1 MCRCKNLIIQ
11 LVYGDTEAPWFYL
24 CLVFSG
30 HKKIKRKKKQRNR
43 RYSDIL
49 KNNMHHNGAKYTYTV
64 WFTKNEEKPNIHM
77 RTVQRIHDNQK
88 CRWTYYLPVCVLA
101 KPMCLVIKVKNI
113 RVNCCWLCYHWLGI
127 GERGGGE
134 GEFWNSIQLLI
145 MQFYEYFH
153 CVSPFSTINISFK

>member
-1 MCRCKNLIIQ
+1 MCKCKNLIIQ

-127 GERGGGE
+127 WGKRRRRSGILKLNPVINHVILWI
-134 GEFWNSIQLLI
+134 FPLCQ
-145 MQFYEYFH
+145 
-153 CVSPFSTINISFK
+153 PFFDHKYIV